1 MISNEFLKIFQ
12 TKILN
17 DNFIREFLEQK
28 KLIKSKLLSISI
40 NFRSLFKNQ
49 FLTSSKSNLL
59 MKIIDVSLIM

>member
-17 DNFIREFLEQK
+17 DNFIREFLEQN